1 MKYFKESICKI
12 IWMNLQI
19 YSPIFFYQKNNI
31 PIYTYFPQTFNFNN
45 LINYGIL
52 RKQYIRY
59 LYFIPSPYQLLA
71 LCPLHFFIYIN
82 SYTHIYI
89 HVYTYIYTCISVFI
103 FMLCFAEPLESNHT
117 LHPYIIQNASS
128 KMHSKNRSLFQKII
142 TLFSCLR
149 ISIQIQNVI

>member
-1 MKYFKESICKI
+1 MKYLKESICKI

-19 YSPIFFYQKNNI
+19 YSSIFFYQKNNI

-45 LINYGIL
+45 LINCEIL

-89 HVYTYIYTCISVFI
+89 HVYTYIHVYLSLYLCFVLLNLLKAITHFTCIQFR
-103 FMLCFAEPLESNHT
+103 
-117 LHPYIIQNASS
+117 
-128 KMHSKNRSLFQKII
+128 MHL
-142 TLFSCLR
+142 LR
-149 ISIQIQNVI
+149 IGHCSRKSQHYFHA